1 MPAALSSCR
10 RMRRRTLAAVA
21 ATLGAGVARAQARP
35 AGSSPVLTV
44 YAAASLREAF
54 EEVGRAW
61 ESQGGARLRFSFAA
75 SGTLARQIEQGA
87 TASLFASADEE
98 WMDWLQKRGLIV
110 ADTRRSLL
118 SNRLA
123 LVVPADRTASVTLA
137 PGMDF
142 PALLG
147 PEGRWVTG
155 DPASVPAGRYAQ
167 AALVRL
173 GAWQAAALRLVR
185 AENVRVALAFVERGE
200 VAAGVVYE
208 TDARASKRVK
218 VAALFPPDSHPPIRY
233 PFAVVARQDSA
244 AARDLLQFLDSPG
257 ARERWQRYGFGVT
270 TP

>member
-10 RMRRRTLAAVA
+10 RMRRRALATVA
-21 ATLGAGVARAQARP
+21 AALGVGVAGAQARP
-35 AGSSPVLTV
+35 AGSSTVLTV

-54 EEVGRAW
+54 EAVGRAW

-87 TASLFASADEE
+87 AASLFASADED

-110 ADTRRSLL
+110 AETRRSLL

-123 LVVPADRTASVTLA
+123 LVVPADRTAGVTLA
-137 PGMDF
+137 PGVDLA
-142 PALLG
+142 ALLG
-147 PEGRWVTG
+147 PDGRWVTG

-173 GAWQAAALRLVR
+173 GAWPAVAPKLVR

-208 TDARASKRVK
+208 TDALASKRVRI
-218 VAALFPPDSHPPIRY
+218 AALFPPESHPPIRY
-233 PFAVVARQDSA
+233 PFAVIARHDGA
-244 AARDLLQFLDSPG
+244 AVRDLLRFLASPA
-257 ARERWQRYGFGVT
+257 ARERWQRYGFGE
-270 TP
+270 PPP

>member
-1 MPAALSSCR
+1 MPAVSSPCC
-10 RMRRRTLAAVA
+10 RMRRRALAAVA
-21 ATLGAGVARAQARP
+21 AALGAGAASAQARP
-35 AGSSPVLTV
+35 VAPTAALTV

-61 ESQGGARLRFSFAA
+61 ISQGGARLRFSFAA

-87 TASLFASADEE
+87 AASLFASADEE
-98 WMDWLQKRGLIV
+98 WMDWLQKRGLLA
-110 ADTRRSLL
+110 ADTRLSLL

-123 LVVPADRTASVTLA
+123 LVVPADRAVGATLA

-142 PALLG
+142 AALLG

-155 DPASVPAGRYAQ
+155 DPASVPVGRYAQ
-167 AALVRL
+167 TALARL
-173 GAWQAAALRLVR
+173 GAWQTAAPRLVR

-233 PFAVVARQDSA
+233 PFAVIARHDSA
-244 AARDLLQFLDSPG
+244 AARDLLRFLDSPG